1 MYHPRPGGQACRGF
15 FHDCSTGSACCI

>member
-15 FHDCSTGSACCI
+15 FHDCSRGSACCI